1 MVDLHSL
8 VDKLFCA
15 NRREYSVRNGGTAY
29 LDASPLNRPITM
41 PIAQKIILAVIII
54 AAIVIGGFFVN
65 DTVFANA
72 RAVEKAEKT
81 IAANLARPASLE
93 SIPNMASLVLLS
105 DDEIRAAFNQ
115 AGYNIYDASSMSE
128 DNSLILWKMPDDVSV
143 EQAALMISQGIKKLD
158 PEQATLLLNG
168 SWKFESDRVNG
179 TSMVVR
185 YADFTTGDPQV
196 AIRSALEKE
205 GFDANNVES
214 GVDDSGNSF
223 STGGVDVNGT
233 QCTWR
238 ISAVPLS
245 DYYAISGM
253 PENACYVGVRITVQ

>member
-1 MVDLHSL
+1 
-8 VDKLFCA
+8 
-15 NRREYSVRNGGTAY
+15 
-29 LDASPLNRPITM
+29 
-41 PIAQKIILAVIII
+41 
-54 AAIVIGGFFVN
+54 
-65 DTVFANA
+65 
-72 RAVEKAEKT
+72 
-81 IAANLARPASLE
+81 
-93 SIPNMASLVLLS
+93 
-105 DDEIRAAFNQ
+105 
-115 AGYNIYDASSMSE
+115 
-128 DNSLILWKMPDDVSV
+128 
-143 EQAALMISQGIKKLD
+143 
-158 PEQATLLLNG
+158 
-168 SWKFESDRVNG
+168 
-179 TSMVVR
+179 MVVR